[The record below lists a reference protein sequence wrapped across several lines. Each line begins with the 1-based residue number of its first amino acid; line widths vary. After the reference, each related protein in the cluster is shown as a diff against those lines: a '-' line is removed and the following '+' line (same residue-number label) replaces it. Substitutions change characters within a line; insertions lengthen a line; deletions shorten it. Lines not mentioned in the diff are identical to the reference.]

1 MTMHYDI
8 KLAIEYSYEGA
19 ATFSRHLL
27 RLMPLNLPGEQRM
40 ISGLLTATPEP
51 DERVDRV
58 DFFGNP
64 CVEVGHN
71 APHETLSFQIT
82 ARVERTKEW
91 VGYPL
96 TPYLPMLRGE
106 IDAGRAL
113 DANAAHHFLS
123 FSRRIKTDPLRASY
137 AWGQIDPQGTVLDA
151 VTAIGGALYRDM
163 TFNPDATSVDTPPE
177 EAFARRSGVCQDY
190 SQIMI
195 GALRDVGVPAGYVSG
210 FLRTEPPPGQPRLEG
225 ADAMHAWVRAWCGQA
240 VGWVEF
246 DPTNNVFAGTDHVV
260 VARGRDYS
268 DVAPVKGILR
278 AFGTPVTSQAV
289 DMIPLG

>member
-1 MTMHYDI
+1 MRYDI
-8 KLAIEYSYEGA
+8 SLTIEYRYQSA
-19 ATFSRHLL
+19 ATFGRHLL

-40 ISGLLTATPEP
+40 ISGLLESSPEP

-58 DFFGNP
+58 DFFGNA
-64 CVEVGHN
+64 CVELGHS
-71 APHETLSFQIT
+71 APHKTLVFRIT
-82 ARVERTKEW
+82 ARVERTKD
-91 VGYPL
+91 GIIYNAPAL
-96 TPYLPMLRGE
+96 
-106 IDAGRAL
+106 L
-113 DANAAHHFLS
+113 DALKGEVEAVRHLDADAPHHFTSLD
-123 FSRRIKTDPLRASY
+123 RRIRPDPARAAY
-137 AWGQIDPQGTVLDA
+137 ARAQIDPQGTVLDA
-151 VTAIGGALYRDM
+151 VTAIGGALHRDM
-163 TFNPDATSVDTPPE
+163 TFNPEATSVDTPPE

-225 ADAMHAWVRAWCGQA
+225 ADAMHAWVRAWCGQS